1 MSEILSYGICTIIL
15 FLVLGD
21 SIKKSLNTR
30 TIKFVLEKMLY
41 YFSIFVAFITLYFKI
56 LGKNIIIILILTICS
71 TILDIT

>member
-56 LGKNIIIILILTICS
+56 DVILLIIILQVIL
-71 TILDIT
+71 L